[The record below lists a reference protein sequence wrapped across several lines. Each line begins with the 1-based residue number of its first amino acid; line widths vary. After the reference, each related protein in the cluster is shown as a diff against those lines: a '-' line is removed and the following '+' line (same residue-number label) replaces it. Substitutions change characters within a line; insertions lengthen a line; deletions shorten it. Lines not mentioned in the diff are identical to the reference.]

1 MKEVRVSYT
10 PRRHFV
16 GFHARKQRWALIVFH
31 RRGGKTVACVNE
43 LHSRALYTQKK
54 NARYAYIA
62 PFFRQAKDV
71 AWMYLKDA
79 TKDSAVKVKESELS
93 VELFNGA
100 KITLYGADNP
110 NALRGLYLDGVV
122 LDEYGDCRPSIWSEV
137 ILPTLADRQ
146 GWAVFIGTPRGK
158 NHFWEVRELAKKNA
172 GKDWFYLE
180 VKSSESGI
188 LPEKELAMQRAIMSP
203 EEFDREYE
211 CSFEAPVEGTFYA
224 KLIQEMEKGR
234 IGDPTKPP
242 QITKVPYDPDFK
254 VHVAQDIGIVD
265 STAMW
270 FWQQRPGGIAI
281 IDYEE
286 HHGETLDFYFDVLRK
301 KGYSYEQ
308 IWLPHDAKAKNLQT
322 GRSTIEQ
329 YLSQRSFSS
338 GEGEMVQEFPVR
350 ITPKLEIQ
358 HGIDAVR
365 WILPHCYIDKDKC
378 KDGIEALRAYRRSY
392 DEVKKVFSDAPL
404 HDWSSNGA
412 DAFRY
417 FALVARDFVDTKG
430 VKEILSS
437 AFGPLHYAFT
447 LEQLF
452 TERERGFGSL
462 RKRI

>member
-1 MKEVRVSYT
+1 MKQINVFYE
-10 PRRHFV
+10 PRKQFV
-16 GFHARKQRWALIVFH
+16 DFHQRNQRWALIVFH
-31 RRGGKTVACVNE
+31 RRGGKTVACVND
-43 LHSRALYTQKK
+43 LHTRALYTQKK

-62 PFFRQAKDV
+62 PFYRQAKDV

-79 TKDSAVKVKESELS
+79 TKDSAVKIKESELS

-158 NHFWEVRELAKKNA
+158 NHFYEIRELARSRPKE
-172 GKDWFYLE
+172 WFYLQ

-188 LPEKELAMQRAIMSP
+188 LPEKELAMQRAIMTQ

-211 CSFEAPVEGTFYA
+211 CSFEAPVEGTYYA
-224 KLIQEMEKGR
+224 KLIQQMEAGA
-234 IGDPTKPP
+234 IGDATRPP
-242 QITKVPYDPDFK
+242 QITTVRYDPDFK

-265 STAMW
+265 STALW
-270 FWQQRPGGIAI
+270 FWQQRPGGLAI

-286 HHGETLDFYFDVLRK
+286 YHGETLEFYFNLLRG
-301 KGYSYEQ
+301 KGYEYEA
-308 IWLPHDAKAKNLQT
+308 IWLPHDAKAHNLQT

-329 YLSQRSFSS
+329 YLSQRAYSAEK
-338 GEGEMVQEFPVR
+338 GDMVQEFPVR
-350 ITPKLEIQ
+350 ITPKLDIQ

-365 WILPHCYIDKDKC
+365 FILPHCFIDKEKC
-378 KDGIEALRAYRRSY
+378 RDGIEALRAYRRSY
-392 DEVKKVFSDAPL
+392 DEVRKLFSDAPL

-417 FALVARDFVDTKG
+417 FALVSREFVSTKS
-430 VKEILSS
+430 VVEVLNESTR
-437 AFGPLHYAFT
+437 PLHYSFS

-452 TERERGFGSL
+452 DDRERGIGRNRF
-462 RKRI
+462 RV